1 MMPRLHRKA
10 GRAKQAGAVTVEFA
24 FAFMIF
30 WTAMISV
37 FEFSRLMLTWGA
49 ASEATRLA
57 VRLAAVCDKTPDQQ
71 AVIRRRVANLLTASG
86 QIDLGASTNWL
97 LITYYPAGC
106 TAENCTF
113 VEAKLSNLH
122 PAMMVPGL
130 SKTVTLPDFRI
141 NSPREGM
148 RNSIKGELNNVCY

>member
-1 MMPRLHRKA
+1 MIRRQLRTSLKA
-10 GRAKQAGAVTVEFA
+10 CQAGAVTVEFA

-30 WTAMISV
+30 WTAMMAV

-49 ASEATRLA
+49 ASEATRVA
-57 VRLAAVCDKTPDQQ
+57 ARLAAVCDKTPDQQ
-71 AVIRRRVANLLTASG
+71 AVIRRRVAGLLTASG
-86 QIDLGASTNWL
+86 QIDLGTSTDWL

-106 TAENCTF
+106 TAESCTF

-122 PAMMVPGL
+122 PVMMIPGL
-130 SKTVTLPDFRI
+130 SQAVTLPDFRI
-141 NSPREGM
+141 NSPRESM